1 LSILNLQNVSNL
13 QFSAKS
19 NDMIAQKPTIVLIPG
34 AWHTPDA
41 FGDVVKQLEE
51 HGYEAHAL
59 HLPTAGKDLACT
71 PREDAAFIQET
82 TRALAE
88 EGKDIVLVMHS
99 YGGLPG
105 SDSAKGLLK
114 RDRKAE
120 GKQGGITHLVYIAAF
135 LLAEGQ
141 CSAECLPKEL
151 PDWVRVDVRASPRL
165 QLIVYCSV
173 VC

>member
-1 LSILNLQNVSNL
+1 
-13 QFSAKS
+13 
-19 NDMIAQKPTIVLIPG
+19 VLIPG
-34 AWHTPDA
+34 AWHTADG
-41 FGDVVKQLEE
+41 FGDVVKQLEG

-88 EGKDIVLVMHS
+88 EGKDIILVMHS

-141 CSAECLPKEL
+141 SLAECLPKEL
-151 PDWVRVDVRASPRL
+151 PDWVHVEVRERARPPL
-165 QLIVYCSV
+165 QLTVYCCV
-173 VC
+173 IC